1 MKNLSIELDEIS
13 ALVDTA
19 LAEDI
24 GRGDLTTKFS
34 VPRFS
39 KIDAIIVARE
49 NLILSG
55 VPVVKAI
62 FSRLEPDAVLDI
74 NKCDGSEISKNDI
87 IIRIQGIA
95 EGVLTAERTA
105 LNILQFLS
113 GIATLTGRY
122 VREIEGT
129 KAVLLD
135 TRKTI
140 PGLRSFS
147 KYAVRCG
154 GAKNHRMRLDDG
166 ILIKDN
172 HIYIAGG
179 IAEAINSAKKSKT
192 VNLPIQVECDNLQQ
206 VKIALETGV
215 DSLLLDNMIP
225 EKMRQAVTIVA
236 GKIPIEA
243 SGGITLETIRTV
255 AETGVDF
262 ISVGAIT
269 QRASSVDIGLDIA

>member
-1 MKNLSIELDEIS
+1 MK
-13 ALVDTA
+13 
-19 LAEDI
+19 
-24 GRGDLTTKFS
+24 
-34 VPRFS
+34 
-39 KIDAIIVARE
+39 
-49 NLILSG
+49 
-55 VPVVKAI
+55 
-62 FSRLEPDAVLDI
+62 
-74 NKCDGSEISKNDI
+74 
-87 IIRIQGIA
+87 
-95 EGVLTAERTA
+95 
-105 LNILQFLS
+105 
-113 GIATLTGRY
+113 
-122 VREIEGT
+122 EIEGT

-140 PGLRSFS
+140 PGLRSIS

-172 HIYIAGG
+172 HIHIAGG

-215 DSLLLDNMIP
+215 DSLLLDNMLP
-225 EKMRQAVTIVA
+225 ETMIQAVEIVA
-236 GKIPIEA
+236 GKIPLEA

-269 QRASSVDIGLDIA
+269 QKASSVDIGLDIA

>member
-1 MKNLSIELDEIS
+1 MENLSIEFDEIS
-13 ALVDTA
+13 ALVDAA
-19 LAEDI
+19 LLEDI
-24 GRGDLTTKFS
+24 GKGDLTTKFS

-39 KIDAIIVARE
+39 QIDAVIVARE
-49 NLILSG
+49 NLVLSG
-55 VPVVKAI
+55 VPIVKAI
-62 FSRLEPDAVLDI
+62 FSRLEPGAILDI
-74 NKCDGSEISKNDI
+74 KKCDGSEISKDEI
-87 IIRIQGIA
+87 LIRIQGIA

-113 GIATLTGRY
+113 GIATLTWKY
-122 VREIEGT
+122 VKEIEGT

-140 PGLRSFS
+140 PGLRSIS

-172 HIYIAGG
+172 HIHIAGG

-215 DSLLLDNMIP
+215 DSLLLDNMLP
-225 EKMRQAVTIVA
+225 ETMIQAVEIVA
-236 GKIPIEA
+236 GKIPLEA

-269 QRASSVDIGLDIA
+269 QKASSVDIGLDIA